1 MPGSIVLASG
11 TGIELGVVVGEIVD
25 GRYEITGVLG
35 AGGMGEVLSGYDTVL
50 DRPVAVKRI
59 AVRQFASR
67 ADLVDE
73 FVARFRREARV
84 TARIRHH
91 GVPQVFDAVL
101 DAQADSVYLV
111 MEHIDGVT
119 LRDYLAEIGE
129 LPVGWA
135 VAIAAQIATVLSYA
149 HVLPVVHRDLKPANI
164 VVAHDGT
171 VKVIDFGIAAL
182 LDGSTGRITRT
193 GSVLGT
199 AAYMPPELVNGQ
211 EAGPRA
217 DLYALG
223 CVMHEM
229 FSGRRVFEAR
239 SEFDTHNRHLSDP
252 PTPLRALR
260 RDVPAPIEQLVLELL
275 AKDPAQRPSSAQLVY
290 ERLLPFLP
298 APGAPEDPASR
309 THSDPTR
316 LFRRPNPPAA
326 TVVEPLPPKPS
337 PELPAVAGLSEAAA
351 RYRELFALG
360 RAAQAAD
367 VLLGVVDQAEQRF
380 GPDSPQLGDLHRDIA
395 TALEHSGEQRRALAQ
410 WQRVEAIEEPT
421 GTRGRRARVAAIGCR
436 AALGELTAA
445 AAVDELYRMLGEIR
459 SADNEFGDDALL
471 VRLALAEHLPAAGDH
486 ARAARFVARFRD
498 DLAVLRPPDDPM
510 RRKIEA
516 LAAELRC

>member
-35 AGGMGEVLSGYDTVL
+35 AGGMGEVLAGYDTVL

-135 VAIAAQIATVLSYA
+135 VAIATQIATVLSYA

-164 VVAHDGT
+164 VVAQDGT

-309 THSDPTR
+309 THPDPTR
-316 LFRRPNPPAA
+316 LFRRPNPPADA
-326 TVVEPLPPKPS
+326 VVEPLPPKPS
-337 PELPAVAGLSEAAA
+337 HELPAATGLSEAAA

-486 ARAARFVARFRD
+486 ARAARFVARLRD